1 MEDIRIV
8 NGYYQSS
15 DGKWYLTD
23 EAKAEQKAMYYS
35 GRLAYDPQD
44 TRHAIGRY
52 NQWGE
57 VVPFQPWPASRRSTQ
72 GNQLVD
78 AE

>member
-1 MEDIRIV
+1 MEDIKIV
-8 NGYYQSS
+8 NGYYQGV

-23 EAKAEQKAMYYS
+23 EAKAESKAAYYS

-52 NQWGE
+52 NQYGE
-57 VVPFQPWPASRRSTQ
+57 VVPFKPWPMSTRTVEQ
-72 GNQLVD
+72 
-78 AE
+78 